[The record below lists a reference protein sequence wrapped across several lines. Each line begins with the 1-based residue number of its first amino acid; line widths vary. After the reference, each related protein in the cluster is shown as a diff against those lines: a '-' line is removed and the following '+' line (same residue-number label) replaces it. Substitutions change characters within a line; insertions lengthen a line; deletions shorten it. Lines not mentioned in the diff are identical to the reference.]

1 MASLGTVAIVGPGL
15 IGGSIGLALQHRRLA
30 SRVIGVSRRQAT
42 SDRAMQ
48 SRVVTQATIDLA
60 QGVAEADLVVVCTP
74 VGQVSDLVLRAA
86 RACPQ
91 HCLITDAGS
100 TKAGIIERIEESLP
114 TGTGSA
120 RFVGS
125 HPLAGGHCAGPEA
138 ARADLLEGQ
147 TVVVTPT
154 ENTPEEALTQAQ
166 QFWTSLG
173 AVVTTMSP
181 AEHDAAVAHTSHLPH
196 VLASALAASTP
207 EGLLGLCA
215 GGWRDT
221 TRVAGGSA
229 GLWCDILLDNR
240 ECVLSA
246 LHSFDD
252 ALARLRAAIAAADR
266 DAICR
271 ELEEGKL
278 RRDALGS

>member
-1 MASLGTVAIVGPGL
+1 MASLRTVTIIGPGL
-15 IGGSIGLALQHRRLA
+15 IGGSIGLALQQRGLA
-30 SRVIGVSRRQAT
+30 DRVVGVVRRQDSA
-42 SDRAMQ
+42 DRAV
-48 SRVVTQATIDLA
+48 RAGVVTDATLDLA
-60 QGVAEADLVVVCTP
+60 AGVREADLVVVCTP
-74 VGQVSDLVLRAA
+74 VGQVSGHVLQAA
-86 RACPQ
+86 QACPQ
-91 HCLITDAGS
+91 RCLITDAGS
-100 TKAGIIERIEESLP
+100 TKAGIVERVEHALP
-114 TGTGSA
+114 GGSKST

-154 ENTPEEALTQAQ
+154 DKTAPDDLQ
-166 QFWTSLG
+166 QTMEFWTSLG
-173 AVVTTMSP
+173 AVVTTMAP
-181 AEHDAAVAHTSHLPH
+181 AEHDAAVAQTSHLPH

-240 ECVLSA
+240 QQVLNS
-246 LHSFDD
+246 LDHFEET
-252 ALARLRAAIAAADR
+252 LARLRTAIDAADR
-266 DAICR
+266 EAISR
-271 ELEEGKL
+271 ELQEGKL